1 MAVLNNTAEEDLGDQ
16 DALEAELERELAA
29 AEEAE
34 AEAAAGPGPTPQ
46 GKKKARACPPAAVV
60 KMVLPSRR
68 TRRLS
73 GQAGCGTASHGCA
86 VLSTAGQA
94 GGHAHP

>member
-46 GKKKARACPPAAVV
+46 GKKKVGSLSPSPHTCLPARLR
-60 KMVLPSRR
+60 ML
-68 TRRLS
+68 L
-73 GQAGCGTASHGCA
+73 
-86 VLSTAGQA
+86 L
-94 GGHAHP
+94 